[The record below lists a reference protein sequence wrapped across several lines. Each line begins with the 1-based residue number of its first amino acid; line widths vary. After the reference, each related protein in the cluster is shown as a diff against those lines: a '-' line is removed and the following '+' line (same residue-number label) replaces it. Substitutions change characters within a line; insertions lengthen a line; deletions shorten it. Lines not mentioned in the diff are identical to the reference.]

1 MKRTQEL
8 LIIDVWKPMD
18 KDVVGAPEL
27 ESIQETI
34 AERFGTSAGPASI
47 ARALAD
53 HGVRL
58 GHPEILQADLR
69 WRERNLLFTPE
80 DLTFGTLAAAN
91 ALIEKVETLRR
102 QFENDAAMAER
113 LRREVRQLKTEL
125 DLLAANEKA
134 PPREL
139 AQEVAQWLT
148 IWLQTPLIFGEWVS
162 LRRSTADFQ
171 SRFSS

>member
-27 ESIQETI
+27 ESIQEII
-34 AERFGTSAGPASI
+34 AEHFGTSVGPASI

-53 HGVRL
+53 YGVRL
-58 GHPEILQADLR
+58 GHPEILQSDLH

-80 DLTFGTLAAAN
+80 DLTFGTIDAAN
-91 ALIEKVETLRR
+91 ALIEKIENLHR
-102 QFENDAAMAER
+102 QFENDASMAER
-113 LRREVRQLKTEL
+113 LRHEVRQFKIEL

-134 PPREL
+134 ANRDL

-148 IWLQTPLIFGEWVS
+148 IWLQTPQIFSEWLS
-162 LRRSTADFQ
+162 LRRATADFQ
-171 SRFSS
+171 ARFSS

>member
-34 AERFGTSAGPASI
+34 DERFGTSVGPASI

-69 WRERNLLFTPE
+69 WRERNSLFTPE
-80 DLTFGTLAAAN
+80 DLTFGAIDAAN
-91 ALIEKVETLRR
+91 ALIERIETLRR
-102 QFENDAAMAER
+102 HFENDAARAER
-113 LRREVRQLKTEL
+113 LRHEVRQFKTEL

-134 PPREL
+134 PSREL

-148 IWLQTPLIFGEWVS
+148 IWLQTPQIFGEWLS
-162 LRRSTADFQ
+162 LRRGTADFQ
-171 SRFSS
+171 ARFTS

>member
-1 MKRTQEL
+1 
-8 LIIDVWKPMD
+8 MD

-34 AERFGTSAGPASI
+34 AERFGTSVAPASI

-58 GHPEILQADLR
+58 GHPEIIESDMR
-69 WRERNLLFTPE
+69 WRERNLLFTSE
-80 DLTFGTLAAAN
+80 DLIFGAIDAAN
-91 ALIEKVETLRR
+91 ALIDKIENLRQ
-102 QFENDAAMAER
+102 QFENDASMAER
-113 LRREVRQLKTEL
+113 LRQEVRQFKTDL
-125 DLLAANEKA
+125 DLLTANGKAAN
-134 PPREL
+134 RDL

-148 IWLQTPLIFGEWVS
+148 IWLQTPQIFSEWLS
-162 LRRSTADFQ
+162 LRRATADFQ